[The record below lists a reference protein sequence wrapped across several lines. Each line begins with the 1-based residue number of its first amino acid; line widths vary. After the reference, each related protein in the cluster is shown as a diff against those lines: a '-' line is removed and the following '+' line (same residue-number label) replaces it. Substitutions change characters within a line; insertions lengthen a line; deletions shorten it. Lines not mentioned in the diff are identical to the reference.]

1 MDGVGG
7 TDLQIDLIVSERDD
21 QRYSH
26 QGLIRQAE
34 DIQGEA

>member
-1 MDGVGG
+1 MDGVGK

-26 QGLIRQAE
+26 QGLIRQVWG
-34 DIQGEA
+34 IQNGS

>member
-7 TDLQIDLIVSERDD
+7 TDLQIDPIVSERDD
-21 QRYSH
+21 QRYSL
-26 QGLIRQAE
+26 QGLIRQVE